1 MSTWIDLDAY
11 AAAAGWEAP
20 IAASSGGTNTPT
32 GSVGASIQRFEA
44 PALAKTVRLLR
55 YLSADPALADRAV
68 YLLPKVTVTD
78 SVPVV
83 IDVAQD
89 ESQEYSIAVLRFT
102 AASGAGF
109 YDPTGGTPKADG
121 SRGLELEAGGGKFT
135 IRGTWN
141 IRKFTIIAAAGAT
154 MTFAGVLYKTPI
166 WSNGILRD
174 GA

>member
-1 MSTWIDLDAY
+1 MTTMIDLDNY
-11 AAAAGWEAP
+11 LAAAGWGDPSIAP
-20 IAASSGGTNTPT
+20 ASSGPGT
-32 GSVGASIQRFEA
+32 VGASIQRFEV

-68 YLLPKVTVTD
+68 YLLPKVTVTE
-78 SVPVV
+78 SAPVV

-89 ESQEYSIAVLRFT
+89 ESQEYSIAVLQFT
-102 AASGAGF
+102 AASGAGY

-121 SRGLELEAGGGKFT
+121 TRGHELPTGGGRVT

-141 IRKFTIIAAAGAT
+141 IRKFTMIAATGAT
-154 MTFAGVLYKTPI
+154 LTFTGTLYKTPI